1 MKRALTIT
9 ATGKEAEKNML
20 RINRKSLRF
29 LHDTDGFDFE
39 MDHITIEATGTI
51 TANAITNLL
60 SEHFKVDYKAVVM
73 LHVTNARCNV
83 DNGLHHGHIEH
94 GTIDIDKDEH
104 TYGYDICSEY
114 RKSDFESYR
123 KTCDRCF
130 IIAQKESLIKH
141 LVCKPYDYSERIS
154 VNAGNK
160 HNVDYRADKKAFDK
174 SGYYTKF
181 IKEDYKQRVKA
192 LKAERAKNA
201 ANVYDCTADTEKIRT
216 EIRRISNAM
225 SELFTVPTV
234 ENIRKADNAM
244 NLVRCLVNEFT
255 LHERYIMEKSYSSIN
270 SIKRNIEDM
279 ENDIMCIDNILTE

>member
-1 MKRALTIT
+1 MKRTLTIT
-9 ATGKEAEKNML
+9 ATGKEAENNML
-20 RINRKSLRF
+20 SINRKSLRF

-39 MDHITIEATGTI
+39 TEHYIVEATGTI
-51 TANAITNLL
+51 TYNAITNLL
-60 SEHFKVDYKAVVM
+60 SEHFKCNYKAVVM
-73 LHVTNARCNV
+73 LYVTNARCNV

-104 TYGYDICSEY
+104 TYGYGICSEY
-114 RKSDFESYR
+114 RKSDFEAYR

-160 HNVDYRADKKAFDK
+160 HDVDYRADKKAFDK

-181 IKEDYKQRVKA
+181 IKEHYTQRVKA

-201 ANVYDCTADTEKIRT
+201 ANAYDCTAETERIRT
-216 EIRRISNAM
+216 EIKQISNAM

-234 ENIRKADNAM
+234 ENICKADNAM
-244 NLVRCLVNEFT
+244 NRVRWLVNNFT
-255 LHERYIMEKSYSSIN
+255 LHERYIMEKSYYSVDH
-270 SIKRNIEDM
+270 IKRNIKDM
-279 ENDIMCIDNILTE
+279 ERDIAHINMILTE